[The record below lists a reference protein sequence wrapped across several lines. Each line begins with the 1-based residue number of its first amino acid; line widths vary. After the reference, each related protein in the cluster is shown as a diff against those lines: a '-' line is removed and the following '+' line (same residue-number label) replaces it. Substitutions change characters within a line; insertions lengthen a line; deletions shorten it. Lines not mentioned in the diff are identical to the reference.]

1 MAPVLR
7 AFLLLV
13 GAGHSHL
20 HLLAHAERLTAAGYQ
35 VTLVAPGDFRYS
47 GVASA
52 SAAGDLS
59 PQRGQISVTQ
69 LARAHGVDHVVGR
82 LTDLDLARHRART
95 DFGAALRWDVLSLNL
110 GSVAS
115 SSGIQ
120 EIDPGVVRIK
130 PLQDLAFLPSRVE
143 AAIERAQREC
153 RSAEVTIVGGGAS
166 GIELAGHLS
175 ARGGLRVR
183 LIEAG
188 PTLLPQGPESARRQL
203 QAVLNRRGVIVT
215 TNSPVCRM
223 ASDAVH
229 VSDGRVL
236 FHDVAVLAT
245 GLAADPLVAEL
256 GLTAGRAGAGAGS
269 GSGSGSGAG
278 SGAGAGADGIPV
290 SATLQYLGASDVY
303 AVGDCAHFTPSPL
316 AKIGVHGVRQGP
328 VLLDSLIRRAAG
340 APLPSF
346 VPSPHPLQIL
356 DLGGGVGLA
365 WRGQRWWCGRSAR
378 IAKRWIDRRWLA
390 TYR

>member
-1 MAPVLR
+1 MAPVSR
-7 AFLLLV
+7 ASLVLV

-52 SAAGDLS
+52 SATGALN
-59 PQRGQISVTQ
+59 PQFGQISVTR
-69 LARAHGVDHVVGR
+69 LAQAHGVDHVLGR
-82 LTDLDLARHRART
+82 LTGLSLEQQRAHT
-95 DFGAALRWDVLSLNL
+95 ESGAILGWDVLSLNL

-115 SSGIQ
+115 SRGIQ

-130 PLQDLAFLPSRVE
+130 PLQDLAVLPARVDT
-143 AAIERAQREC
+143 AIERAQRQ
-153 RSAEVTIVGGGAS
+153 RRPAEVAIVGGGAS

-175 ARGGLRVR
+175 ARPGLQVR
-183 LIEAG
+183 LIEGG
-188 PTLLPQGPESARRQL
+188 PTLLHQAPESARRHL
-203 QAVLNRRGVIVT
+203 QALLTRRGVIVT
-215 TNSPVCRM
+215 TGSPVCRM
-223 ASDAVH
+223 AGNAVH
-229 VSDGRVL
+229 FSDGRVL
-236 FHDVAVLAT
+236 SHDVGVLAT
-245 GLAADPLVAEL
+245 GLAADPLVENL
-256 GLTAGRAGAGAGS
+256 GLAAGAGA
-269 GSGSGSGAG
+269 
-278 SGAGAGADGIPV
+278 GAGAGADGIPV
-290 SATLQYLGASDVY
+290 AATLQYLGAGTVY

-356 DLGGGVGLA
+356 DLGRGVGLA

-378 IAKRWIDRRWLA
+378 LAKRWIDRRWLA
-390 TYR
+390 TYRSSRFDR